1 MPVQAALVQITGDSH
16 GVVIDLVYAG
26 DANFTGRAI
35 YDHPLCFLHPEA
47 EACLRK
53 AVIAARGLGLGL
65 KIFDAFRPHEAQ
77 EALWAFAPDP
87 DYIADPKQGSNHTR
101 GVALDLTLV
110 DDRGEALDMGTPVD
124 TMSAESH
131 HFYPAHPASV
141 QVNRMKLLTV
151 MLEAGFVHHPREW
164 WHYQLPDAQRFPL
177 VGNPVNMSCVTPSGN
192 AAEAVQRADPPE
204 PLLADKNLRYDQL
217 LKAAKRLPRI
227 RMGVVHPCSRESLE
241 GALDAARLGLIE
253 AILIG
258 PEPRIR
264 SLAKDCQLDLSG
276 FSIVDV
282 PHSHAAADKGVEMAR
297 SGEVDALMKGSLH
310 SDELLGAVV
319 NAQTGLRT
327 ARRVTHVF
335 VLDVPRYPTPL
346 LITDAAINV
355 APDFDAKVDI
365 VQNAI
370 DLAHALGIARPKVAI
385 LSAVETVT
393 PKLRSSMD
401 AAALSKMADR
411 GQITGGLV
419 DGPLAFD
426 NAVSL
431 AAAKTK
437 GIASEVAGQADI
449 LVVPD
454 LESGNMLAKQ
464 LEYLGGAQA
473 AGVVMGARVP
483 IVLTSR
489 ADSAHSR
496 IASCAITLLL
506 VSHRLRSEP
515 KALA

>member
-1 MPVQAALVQITGDSH
+1 MDSPRIQANSFAGFLENHPVAEIRVGDGASLQRQVTERDIQLFAAVSGDVNPAHVDALYAKTSHFHQIIAHGMLGGSLISSVLGTQFPGPGTIYLGQTLKFLKPVHIGDTLTVTVSVISLNTGNRHVRLDTRCINQD
-16 GVVIDLVYAG
+16 GDVVIEG
-26 DANFTGRAI
+26 
-35 YDHPLCFLHPEA
+35 EA
-47 EACLRK
+47 E
-53 AVIAARGLGLGL
+53 VIAPAAKLRIAR
-65 KIFDAFRPHEAQ
+65 
-77 EALWAFAPDP
+77 
-87 DYIADPKQGSNHTR
+87 T
-101 GVALDLTLV
+101 DLP
-110 DDRGEALDMGTPVD
+110 TPMV
-124 TMSAESH
+124 
-131 HFYPAHPASV
+131 
-141 QVNRMKLLTV
+141 
-151 MLEAGFVHHPREW
+151 
-164 WHYQLPDAQRFPL
+164 
-177 VGNPVNMSCVTPSGN
+177 
-192 AAEAVQRADPPE
+192 
-204 PLLADKNLRYDQL
+204 ADKNLRYDQL
-217 LKAAKRLPRI
+217 LNAAQSLPKI
-227 RMGVVHPCSRESLE
+227 RMGVVHPCSREALE

-253 AILIG
+253 ALLIG
-258 PEPRIR
+258 PEARIR
-264 SLAKDCQLDLSG
+264 SLADECQMDLAG
-276 FSIVDV
+276 FSIVNV
-282 PHSHAAADKGVEMAR
+282 PHSHAAAVKAVEMAR
-297 SGEVDALMKGSLH
+297 AGEVDALMKGSLH
-310 SDELLGAVV
+310 SDELLSAMV

-327 ARRVTHVF
+327 ERRISHVF
-335 VLDVPRYPTPL
+335 VLDVPRYPKPL

-431 AAAKTK
+431 AAARTK
-437 GIASEVAGQADI
+437 GIKSEVAGDADI

-473 AGVVMGARVP
+473 AGIVMGARVP

-496 IASCAITLLL
+496 IASCAIAILLIA
-506 VSHRLRSEP
+506 HRL